1 MSQRLAALLTGLS
14 LLVLAAPARA
24 QQAPAGGTG
33 GWAPGPAAQGD
44 STALVGVI
52 DTPAPN
58 ASVSPGSLRLAGW
71 FVDKTAQGWA
81 GADAVEVFLGSF
93 ETGRPL
99 THTTFAQSRPD
110 VGAAIGNPFFSQSG
124 WSASVSTSSLA
135 AGPSTLSVYVH
146 APNKGWWFKQVSVTV
161 RPAPSPTPRP
171 PAPTPAPAAPPLGY
185 DISYPQC
192 PTGAEPAQPAFGI
205 VGVNGGLAFTG
216 NPCLAR
222 QYVWALTSTSPT
234 QPHVGLYMNTG
245 NPGPTASSHWPPAST
260 TTPRPCDGSWSPEC
274 SYDYGWLAAQD
285 AYARGVAVAGRS
297 AAAKLPW
304 WLDVEAA
311 NSWSTDSASNAADLE
326 GVIAYLRSV
335 GVTTIGIYSTTTDWE
350 TIVGAASP
358 DASING
364 PFAALLN
371 WRPGPRSL
379 QEAPSWCSRSVTGGR
394 VSLVQFPLGGFDA
407 NLVCG

>member
-1 MSQRLAALLTGLS
+1 
-14 LLVLAAPARA
+14 
-24 QQAPAGGTG
+24 
-33 GWAPGPAAQGD
+33 
-44 STALVGVI
+44 
-52 DTPAPN
+52 
-58 ASVSPGSLRLAGW
+58 
-71 FVDKTAQGWA
+71 
-81 GADAVEVFLGSF
+81 
-93 ETGRPL
+93 
-99 THTTFAQSRPD
+99 
-110 VGAAIGNPFFSQSG
+110 
-124 WSASVSTSSLA
+124 LA